1 MNELPDVGPRL
12 PAGRSARGG
21 VAVLGYGGIAASA
34 HLPAYGQHG
43 VGVVGVCGRP
53 GRTDGVLERFPF
65 VGRVYEDAGEL
76 LSDPDV
82 RVVDIAT
89 GPEGRL
95 PLIRRCLEAGK
106 HVLAQKPVTLD
117 ADELPVLE
125 ELVREA
131 SRRALRVAVNHN
143 ARWAPP
149 WRLTSMLLRRG
160 RLGRVVGVTHVHD
173 KALPPLTG
181 THFDAVE
188 HMLLTDYLLH
198 WIDITRV
205 WLLDGSAPGEGEVD
219 RVIALDSR
227 LPGQPPESLN
237 PWSATIVMQTRSGA
251 TATIRIPGSGVASR
265 PGCPFWVHGTEAT
278 LRGSVLLDSDR
289 LSLDDGTGERDL
301 PLTGAWFV
309 DGFAGAMGE
318 LLSAIDE
325 DREPENSLAS
335 ALASLRLM
343 FAARDS
349 AEQGGAPV
357 LTASTHDR
365 GRGASAPTPTEDA
378 G

>member
-1 MNELPDVGPRL
+1 VNGPPDVAPRL
-12 PAGRSARGG
+12 PVDRGG

-34 HLPAYGQHG
+34 HLPAYEQHG

-53 GRTDGVLERFPF
+53 SRTAGVRERFPF
-65 VGRVYEDAGEL
+65 LGRVYGDVGEL
-76 LSDPDV
+76 LDDPDV

-89 GPEGRL
+89 GPGGRAA
-95 PLIRRCLEAGK
+95 LIRRCLEAGK

-117 ADELPVLE
+117 AAELPVLE

-131 SRRALRVAVNHN
+131 ARRGLRVAVNHN

-149 WRLTSMLLRRG
+149 WRMSSLLLRQG
-160 RLGRVVGVTHVHD
+160 RLGDVVGVTHVHD

-181 THFDAVE
+181 THFDRIE

-198 WIDITRV
+198 WIDITRS
-205 WLLDGSAPGEGEVD
+205 WLLDGSAEGKGEVC
-219 RVIALDSR
+219 RVLALDSR
-227 LPGQPPESLN
+227 LPGQAAGSLN
-237 PWSATIVMQTRSGA
+237 PWAATILMQARSGA
-251 TATIRIPGSGVASR
+251 TASIRIPGSGIATT
-265 PGCPFWVHGTEAT
+265 PGCPFWVHGTEGT

-289 LSLDDGTGERDL
+289 LSLDDGTSEQVL

-318 LLSAIDE
+318 LLSAVEE
-325 DREPENSLAS
+325 DREPENSLTS
-335 ALASLRLM
+335 ALGSLRLM

-357 LTASTHDR
+357 DVDP
-365 GRGASAPTPTEDA
+365 GR
-378 G
+378 